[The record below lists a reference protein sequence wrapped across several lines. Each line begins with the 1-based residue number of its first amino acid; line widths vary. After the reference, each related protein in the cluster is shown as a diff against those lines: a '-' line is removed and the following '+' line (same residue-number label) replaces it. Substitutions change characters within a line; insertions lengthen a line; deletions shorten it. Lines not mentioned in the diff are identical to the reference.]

1 MGRRGMSGAGV
12 ESKGKSGVTATTF
25 ALLAAGPLL
34 AVAAVCIVGVR
45 PVQALPSYAR
55 QTGQECAACHNGFPE
70 LTPYGRQFKLN
81 GYTFTGGPSNLP
93 TWTGGSSNLPPIAAM
108 AIPTFTNVRK
118 GVDGGLVPGFGYNND
133 FAFTGS
139 LFYGGKIFDGLGT
152 FTQVT
157 YDQVP
162 DRI

>member
-81 GYTFTGGPSNLP
+81 GYTFRGGTSD
-93 TWTGGSSNLPPIAAM
+93 LPPLAVMAVTSFTHTEAPQQGGAAPHF
-108 AIPTFTNVRK
+108 AA
-118 GVDGGLVPGFGYNND
+118 NNNFAWD
-133 FAFTGS
+133 FAS
-139 LFYGGKIFDGLGT
+139 VFYGGAIT
-152 FTQVT
+152 S
-157 YDQVP
+157 
-162 DRI
+162 